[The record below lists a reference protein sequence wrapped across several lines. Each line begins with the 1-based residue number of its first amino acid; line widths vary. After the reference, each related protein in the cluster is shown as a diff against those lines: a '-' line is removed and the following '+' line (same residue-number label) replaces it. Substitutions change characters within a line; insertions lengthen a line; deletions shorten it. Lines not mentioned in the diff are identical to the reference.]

1 MKNKKLL
8 AQILKFGLVGGTS
21 FLVDFILYAILTN
34 LLSVH
39 YLVAAGISFAISLV
53 VNYLLSMRFVFVR
66 REDISKKR
74 EFFTFIILSII
85 GGVLNEFLLFI
96 CLDLIYPNSLYLT
109 TAVAPETA
117 TLVAKVFAA
126 GVVMVYNFI
135 SKKIFLEKRPEP

>member
-8 AQILKFGLVGGTS
+8 VQILKFGLVGGTS

-109 TAVAPETA
+109 TAVAPDTA

>member
-39 YLVAAGISFAISLV
+39 YLLAAGISFAISLV

-85 GGVLNEFLLFI
+85 GGILNEFLLFI

-117 TLVAKVFAA
+117 TLAAKVFAA